1 MGEETIGGYYH
12 LMVVT
17 TGRISSNKQ
26 ARVSCQ
32 EKCDGQRDQ
41 STDKG
46 QRESERVCVAGK
58 HYEATVEGPFSR
70 SRSQGCCRQK
80 SHYVAALFEL
90 RESSGRGRVFAF
102 CFYFNGRPLE
112 VGMDWINHKRHI
124 FFFVVQALEEYDQ
137 IRI

>member
-12 LMVVT
+12 LYPPWLLPLVAFPATNKRASPVKRSVT
-17 TGRISSNKQ
+17 
-26 ARVSCQ
+26 AREIRAQ
-32 EKCDGQRDQ
+32 IED
-41 STDKG
+41 
-46 QRESERVCVAGK
+46 RESERVCVAGT

-90 RESSGRGRVFAF
+90 RESSGRVFAF

-124 FFFVVQALEEYDQ
+124 FFFCRLG
-137 IRI
+137 IRRI